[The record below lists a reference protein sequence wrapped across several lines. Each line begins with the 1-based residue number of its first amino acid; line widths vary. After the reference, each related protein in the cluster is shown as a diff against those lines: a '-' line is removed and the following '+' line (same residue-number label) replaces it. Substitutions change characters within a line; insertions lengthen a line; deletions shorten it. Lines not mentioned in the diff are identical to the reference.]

1 MYNVFKLN
9 LIFMTTNEVLMRYN
23 FLTKIPFKSGEN
35 ELSKDLKVKIMSM
48 RIEYGKVRKQFDED
62 LQEFVRGLSPEELQ
76 ELQQKENKTD
86 EESAKL
92 TEMINKLNAEYQD
105 YITKKGVEDLAV
117 KNDGNFSEEEYAE
130 LIGVCPT
137 DEIDINGT
145 KLSGADFL
153 EILYNIFVDESK

>member
-1 MYNVFKLN
+1 
-9 LIFMTTNEVLMRYN
+9 MTTNEVLMRYN

-76 ELQQKENKTD
+76 ELQQKENRTD
-86 EESAKL
+86 EENAKL

-105 YITKKGVEDLAV
+105 YINKKGAEEITV

>member
-1 MYNVFKLN
+1 
-9 LIFMTTNEVLMRYN
+9 MTTNEVLMRYN

-105 YITKKGVEDLAV
+105 YINKKGVEEITV

>member
-1 MYNVFKLN
+1 
-9 LIFMTTNEVLMRYN
+9 MTTNEVLMRYN
-23 FLTKIPFKSGEN
+23 FLTKIPFKSGDN

-62 LQEFVRGLSPEELQ
+62 LQEFVRGLSPDELQ
-76 ELQQKENKTD
+76 ELQQKENRTD
-86 EESAKL
+86 EENAKL

-105 YITKKGVEDLAV
+105 YINKKGAEEITV
-117 KNDGNFSEEEYAE
+117 KNDGKFTEDEYSE

-153 EILYNIFVDESK
+153 EILYNVFVDESK